1 MVVSRNWMLVPAMA
15 ASLFLLACEQLEP
28 SDQEKVS
35 AALSAAD
42 GTDADAT
49 ACPCGKDCKCG
60 GAEGC
65 KCGGAEGC
73 KCGGAEGCKCGGA
86 EGCAKAAGDGCPH
99 AKTAGCPFATGGE
112 GKPACGRH
120 RQADSEADHLLQ
132 PSN

>member
-73 KCGGAEGCKCGGA
+73 KCGGAEGC
-86 EGCAKAAGDGCPH
+86 AKAAGDGCPH

>member
-1 MVVSRNWMLVPAMA
+1 MA

-49 ACPCGKDCKCG
+49 ACPCGKD
-60 GAEGC
+60 
-65 KCGGAEGC
+65 C